1 MGVGT
6 LGRFRSGDERATV
19 DHSGNE
25 FEELPTD
32 PLETEIEIAC
42 SQTMTRLHAASS
54 ISDVAAALA
63 YLMDQLMSL
72 ICGKTK
78 KTRLRYFVLYDRL
91 IACLM
96 QSTKQKYSEILR
108 SGSDIGESPQKRYCC
123 ALKKYLHNSL
133 RSAKSASIKIGAL
146 RWLMSARRGIR

>member
-1 MGVGT
+1 MGVET

-72 ICGKTK
+72 ICGKAK
-78 KTRLRYFVLYDRL
+78 KNTPSLLRAVRL
-91 IACLM
+91 IDCL
-96 QSTKQKYSEILR
+96 
-108 SGSDIGESPQKRYCC
+108 SDAI
-123 ALKKYLHNSL
+123 N
-133 RSAKSASIKIGAL
+133 
-146 RWLMSARRGIR
+146 